1 MADESPDASTGGPD
15 PESQQ
20 PDLQVPEGASAASA
34 VEDIEPPPESADGP
48 ANLDMEFI
56 LDIPLTVTVEVG
68 RTKLLIQELLQLS
81 QGSVIELDKQMGE
94 PFEVLVNEKLVAR
107 GEIVVVNDR
116 FGVRLTD
123 IISPADRVQSLA

>member
-1 MADESPDASTGGPD
+1 MADESQDAPIGGHETEEQSVIQD
-15 PESQQ
+15 AESSGS
-20 PDLQVPEGASAASA
+20 DFA
-34 VEDIEPPPESADGP
+34 IADGVADLEGSP
-48 ANLDMEFI
+48 DSSNLDMEFI
-56 LDIPLTVTVEVG
+56 MDIPLTVSVEVG
-68 RTKLLIQELLQLS
+68 RTKLLINELLQLS

-123 IISPADRVQSLA
+123 IISPTERVQSLA